1 MKVLVLGGTGAMGVH
16 LVRYL
21 ADAGHDVHVTS
32 RFRNGRKGSINFI
45 QGNAHDLS
53 FLNHILSE
61 HWDGIVDFMVYSTE
75 QFKAR
80 NEQLLKSTSH
90 YLYLSSSRVYAN
102 SDVPLTENSPRLL
115 DSCNDQSYL
124 AADEYAL
131 TKARQEDILFNSPYK
146 NWTIIRPYITYDT
159 ERLQLGVLE
168 KEDWL
173 YRAVHGRS
181 VVLAKEILTAQT
193 TMTSGRDVA
202 KAMAALLG
210 NVSAQGEA
218 FHITTDEN
226 ISWQQ
231 VANIYKGALQA
242 QEIELNIVEQ
252 NTADFLAWRTGKY
265 QVIYDRLYN
274 RVFDNS
280 KIKQFINTSEFTSPE
295 IGLKECLNEFLSS
308 KPYRFKMPNW
318 QEEALKDR
326 ITKQNTALKEIAGN
340 KQKIKYILFKTLP
353 TVGRLLTK

>member
-1 MKVLVLGGTGAMGVH
+1 
-16 LVRYL
+16 
-21 ADAGHDVHVTS
+21 
-32 RFRNGRKGSINFI
+32 
-45 QGNAHDLS
+45 
-53 FLNHILSE
+53 
-61 HWDGIVDFMVYSTE
+61 
-75 QFKAR
+75 
-80 NEQLLKSTSH
+80 
-90 YLYLSSSRVYAN
+90 VYAN
-102 SDVPLTENSPRLL
+102 SDTPITESSARLL
-115 DSCNDQSYL
+115 DSCKDQSYL
-124 AADEYAL
+124 ATDEYAL

-231 VANIYKGALQA
+231 VANIYKETLQA

-340 KQKIKYILFKTLP
+340 KQKIKYLLFKTLP